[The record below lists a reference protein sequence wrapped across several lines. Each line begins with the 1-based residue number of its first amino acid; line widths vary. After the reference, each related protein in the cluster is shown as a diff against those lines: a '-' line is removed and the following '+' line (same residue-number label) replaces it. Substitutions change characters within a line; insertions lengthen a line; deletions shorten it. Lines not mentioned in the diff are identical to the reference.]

1 MSLPSPGQPIDLI
14 ARAANTVRPLL
25 DPAYPIGERLRT
37 LWAAVV
43 AARDLGATDVVEETF
58 CGLPAKA
65 VCTVI
70 LALVRRRTY
79 GTLFVGPCLTRT
91 LFNRPTAMPT
101 FEEEFNQK
109 FQSAQQRASS
119 DSHQQSG
126 NRRDRSTNRAEK
138 LAPS

>member
-58 CGLPAKA
+58 LRLAREGGLYRD
-65 VCTVI
+65 
-70 LALVRRRTY
+70 L
-79 GTLFVGPCLTRT
+79 GP
-91 LFNRPTAMPT
+91 
-101 FEEEFNQK
+101 
-109 FQSAQQRASS
+109 
-119 DSHQQSG
+119 
-126 NRRDRSTNRAEK
+126 RAEAD
-138 LAPS
+138 LRHVIRWAMLDQNPFQ